1 MISVLF
7 DGWPLSYHPNSP
19 GALHTLTLLEACT
32 QEIEPVVLLPAP
44 PPEWFP
50 VELNTHQQPTP
61 NTSAARLNW
70 EQRILPGLARR
81 FGVQVVHLTSLTPA
95 LIAPVPTVISPAGF
109 GAYKSGEVETFGLAD
124 RADRFEPGQ
133 SMGFIDRIRQ
143 SLARGAMDRIAV
155 ILWPADIPYPPH
167 QQTPNY
173 LKIIPPA
180 VHPAFLMHQTG
191 SVNNKLNDLPEAYFL
206 YHGPCNHHVIQTL
219 LRAWAWASG
228 PIGEVCSLVIIG
240 MDETGQQQVNNLLP
254 EYDLEETVRMLPAL
268 SPQELARLY
277 QGSSGLFHPAQ
288 ICLWE
293 GPVRQALASGRPVV
307 AAKTNL
313 AEALV
318 GPAAYLIDEQNTR
331 AMGAAL
337 ITIVVEENVAESLS
351 QAARER
357 TLNWD
362 PALFQEQLMLIY
374 RTLGNNW

>member
-1 MISVLF
+1 MISVLY

-19 GALHTLTLLEACT
+19 GALHLLTLLEACT
-32 QEIEPVVLLPAP
+32 PEIEPVVLLPAP

-61 NTSAARLNW
+61 NTSTARLNW

-109 GAYKSGEVETFGLAD
+109 SACKSGEGEVLGLVD
-124 RADRFEPGQ
+124 RADRFERDQ
-133 SMGFIDRIRQ
+133 SMSFTDRVRQ
-143 SLARGAMDRIAV
+143 SLARGAMDRVAA
-155 ILWPADIPYPPH
+155 ILWPADLPYPPH

-180 VHPAFLMHQTG
+180 VHPAFLMRQTG
-191 SVNNKLNDLPEAYFL
+191 SLNNKLKDLPEAYFL
-206 YHGPCNHHVIQTL
+206 YHGPSNQNVIHTL
-219 LRAWAWASG
+219 LHAWAWASG
-228 PIGEVCSLVIIG
+228 PIGEVCPLVLIG
-240 MDETGQQQVNNLLP
+240 LDETGQQQVNKLLP
-254 EYDLEETVRMLPAL
+254 EYDLEGTVRMLPAL
-268 SPQELARLY
+268 SPQELARIY

-293 GPVRQALASGRPVV
+293 GPVRQALASERPVV

-318 GPAAYLIDEQNTR
+318 GPAAYLIDKHNPR

-337 ITIVVEENVAESLS
+337 ITIIVEESVAESLS

-362 PALFQEQLMLIY
+362 PALFQEQLMLTY
-374 RTLGNNW
+374 RTLGIN